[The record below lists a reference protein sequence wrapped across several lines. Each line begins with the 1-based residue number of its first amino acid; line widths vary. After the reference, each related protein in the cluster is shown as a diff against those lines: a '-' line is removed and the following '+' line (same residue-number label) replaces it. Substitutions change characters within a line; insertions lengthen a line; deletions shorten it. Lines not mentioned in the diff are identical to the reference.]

1 MSSSHVILND
11 QTSRTALDKETH
23 GLAQELN
30 RVGVASAYDR
40 WAPIYDLVFGPV
52 FRRGRR
58 AAIDAAETVGGRI
71 LEVGVGTGISL
82 PHYRAE
88 SRITGID
95 IADQMLDKARDR
107 VKRLRLDHVER
118 IAIGDAEALDF
129 DDASFD
135 VVVAQYVV
143 SAVPHPDR
151 ALSEFL
157 RVVRP
162 GGMIVIATRLGAEA
176 GMRAKIERA
185 LMPITSR
192 LGWRTDF
199 PWSIY
204 GDWAARNPQ
213 AELVERRPLPPLG
226 HFSLVC
232 FRRAG
237 VAGQDNHPT
246 PALGATA

>member
-1 MSSSHVILND
+1 VAG

-107 VKRLRLDHVER
+107 VKRLRLTHVER

-176 GMRAKIERA
+176 GVRARIERA

-237 VAGQDNHPT
+237 AAGQDNHPT

>member
-1 MSSSHVILND
+1 
-11 QTSRTALDKETH
+11 
-23 GLAQELN
+23 
-30 RVGVASAYDR
+30 
-40 WAPIYDLVFGPV
+40 
-52 FRRGRR
+52 
-58 AAIDAAETVGGRI
+58 
-71 LEVGVGTGISL
+71 
-82 PHYRAE
+82 
-88 SRITGID
+88 
-95 IADQMLDKARDR
+95 MLDKARDR
-107 VKRLRLDHVER
+107 VKRLKLTQVER

-232 FRRAG
+232 FRRAA